1 VKVEPGQ
8 VAVVTGAASGIGA
21 ALARAC
27 WRRGM
32 RVVLADVRAAQLKDV
47 ARALAAEG
55 ADVLTVPTDVTD
67 AAAVKA
73 LADATF
79 GHYGRADLVC
89 NNAGVVGPQR
99 PMWEQGPEVW
109 RWLLDVALMG
119 VVHGV
124 HAFVP
129 HLVARGS
136 GHVLNTAS
144 VGGLIR
150 LPTLAPYGAA
160 KHAVVA
166 LTETL
171 REELRLFAPG
181 VGATVLCPGYV
192 DTSLA
197 ASSEQNRPQ
206 AVESGRMPHPIT
218 ETRNNGITLT
228 ADQVAAAA
236 LAGVENDRA
245 HIITHPDSV
254 GPVRERIDALLAD
267 LP

>member
-1 VKVEPGQ
+1 VKLESGQ

-27 WRRGM
+27 AGRGM
-32 RVVLADVRAAQLKDV
+32 RVVLADVRPAQLAET
-47 ARALAAEG
+47 ARDLETEG
-55 ADVLTVPTDVTD
+55 ADVLAVPTDVTD
-67 AAAVKA
+67 AAAVQA
-73 LADATF
+73 LADAAF
-79 GHYGRADLVC
+79 DHFGRADLVC

-109 RWLLDVALMG
+109 RWLIDVSLMG

-129 HLVARGS
+129 RLIARGS

-144 VGGLIR
+144 IGGLIS
-150 LPTLAPYGAA
+150 LPDLAPYAAA

-171 REELRLFAPG
+171 REELRRFAPG
-181 VGATVLCPGYV
+181 VGATVLCPGFV
-192 DTSLA
+192 DTPLA
-197 ASSEQNRPQ
+197 LSSEQTRP
-206 AVESGRMPHPIT
+206 AGVEGRKTPQLAAEARAHAA
-218 ETRNNGITLT
+218 LT

-236 LAGVENDRA
+236 LAGVESDRA
-245 HIITHPDSV
+245 HVLSHPDSA
-254 GPVRERIDALLAD
+254 GLVRARIDALLAD